1 MPSRSSNGNW
11 GLTAWLVFSGSTD
24 RAAATM
30 RKIGTTGSMAPQ
42 LTTLWPRSKSTSLL
56 RCSVRRELRSFSGY
70 RSLGHRAVLNPGP
83 PDSRLLCSRIFRS
96 ELALFYSLS
105 WINSSE
111 NAYWSVHLSVV
122 SAGIIVQRLRSR
134 TLPERRRTHSPLWNR
149 TSVNSCDIRGGLYAD
164 RDTDPVGREKPRT
177 SPRR

>member
-1 MPSRSSNGNW
+1 
-11 GLTAWLVFSGSTD
+11 
-24 RAAATM
+24 M

-42 LTTLWPRSKSTSLL
+42 LTILWPRSKSTSLL

-83 PDSRLLCSRIFRS
+83 QDSRSLCSRIFRS

-111 NAYWSVHLSVV
+111 NAYCVRPFVRCVPGDHSTKTPKSNTTGSGGEPTHLC
-122 SAGIIVQRLRSR
+122 GI
-134 TLPERRRTHSPLWNR
+134 ERR
-149 TSVNSCDIRGGLYAD
+149 
-164 RDTDPVGREKPRT
+164 
-177 SPRR
+177 

>member
-1 MPSRSSNGNW
+1 
-11 GLTAWLVFSGSTD
+11 
-24 RAAATM
+24 M